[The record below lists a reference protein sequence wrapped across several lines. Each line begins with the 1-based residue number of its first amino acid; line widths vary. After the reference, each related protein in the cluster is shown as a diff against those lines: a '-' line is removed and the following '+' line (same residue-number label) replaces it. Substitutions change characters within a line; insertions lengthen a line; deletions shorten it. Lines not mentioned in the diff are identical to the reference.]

1 MKRNLVLLGI
11 CLLAVSFVG
20 EAFGQKKKPRIGIA
34 GIQIENSVFV
44 PNRQPLVGHP
54 VRMPD
59 YLSPDSAMGQ
69 AATWL
74 PTQIGY
80 GGGRGPVT
88 KESYDAFVEKTLEM
102 IKANMP
108 YDAFWFYNHGACSVE
123 GVADPEG
130 EFMEK
135 VRSLIG
141 NDVLTTT
148 TMDLHGNTSWLV
160 ALNSDLI
167 TTYRQAPHADSRESH
182 RRGVVNLL
190 ERLESGKGRPAY
202 KAWVAVPVLVSGEWS
217 STRVEPAKS
226 LYALVPE
233 VEAMPGV
240 IDAGIWIGYVWGDN
254 PRNQG
259 TVMVYGDDEEQVKAG
274 AKKLAQKFWDVRK
287 QFSLE
292 APGYSLE
299 KCIDLAIASK
309 KKPFFIS
316 DMGDVENLATSLH
329 QIAEN
334 QKEAVCKS
342 VNAGLDMHMYSADS
356 ARFVR
361 PLVELVREK
370 KVSPRRIDDA
380 VRRILKIK
388 FELGLFEK
396 RYVSPE
402 EDSYGSKENKA
413 LALEAAREAIVL
425 LKNDRQILPLDRTK
439 YKKILVTGPNADN
452 QSILGDW
459 SIFQPDDHVTTIL
472 EGIQAAAS
480 PEQSI
485 LYSNSGRIKAK
496 KSELSVNTTDPAI
509 QKKLITEGG
518 GISDYSIDDAVRK
531 ARQSD
536 LAIVA
541 IGGYGIRSEWG
552 LRTYGESADRP
563 SIDFYGRQLEL
574 VQAIHAT
581 GTPVVIVIVNGKPL
595 NNEWITKNIPT
606 IVDVWEPGMYGGQ
619 ALAEILFGEVNPSG
633 KLPITIPKHAGQIPM
648 YYYQRPSRYW
658 TGYGLGSSREDEK
671 PAFCFGHG
679 LSYTSYEYS
688 GLKID
693 SVIPQTQDIEF
704 TFTVKNTGNMAGK
717 ETALVFIRDCVS
729 SVVTPVACLKGFEK
743 VSLNP
748 GESKDIRIVIP
759 YSDLGLWNEDM
770 KYVVESGKFNLMIGR
785 SVEDIRIKKDF
796 FIK

>member
-1 MKRNLVLLGI
+1 MNRNLVLLGI

-20 EAFGQKKKPRIGIA
+20 ETFGQKKKPRIGIA

-274 AKKLAQKFWDVRK
+274 AKKLAQKFWDVHK

-299 KCIDLAIASK
+299 KCIDLAVASK

-316 DMGDVENLATSLH
+316 DMDDLERDTMFLRHLLH
-329 QIAEN
+329 PWYPIIGVGTLIGVIQNKTVIFNRRMLRTFPELWHLCGRFHG
-334 QKEAVCKS
+334 KVHEIDPAVGYVC
-342 VNAGLDMHMYSADS
+342 HTE
-356 ARFVR
+356 
-361 PLVELVREK
+361 PLVSKKFRISEK
-370 KVSPRRIDDA
+370 FP
-380 VRRILKIK
+380 LPTLCTQNTNT
-388 FELGLFEK
+388 F
-396 RYVSPE
+396 
-402 EDSYGSKENKA
+402 
-413 LALEAAREAIVL
+413 
-425 LKNDRQILPLDRTK
+425 LPLR
-439 YKKILVTGPNADN
+439 P
-452 QSILGDW
+452 
-459 SIFQPDDHVTTIL
+459 
-472 EGIQAAAS
+472 GI
-480 PEQSI
+480 
-485 LYSNSGRIKAK
+485 
-496 KSELSVNTTDPAI
+496 TD
-509 QKKLITEGG
+509 
-518 GISDYSIDDAVRK
+518 
-531 ARQSD
+531 ARLQ
-536 LAIVA
+536 
-541 IGGYGIRSEWG
+541 
-552 LRTYGESADRP
+552 
-563 SIDFYGRQLEL
+563 
-574 VQAIHAT
+574 
-581 GTPVVIVIVNGKPL
+581 
-595 NNEWITKNIPT
+595 
-606 IVDVWEPGMYGGQ
+606 
-619 ALAEILFGEVNPSG
+619 
-633 KLPITIPKHAGQIPM
+633 QI
-648 YYYQRPSRYW
+648 
-658 TGYGLGSSREDEK
+658 
-671 PAFCFGHG
+671 
-679 LSYTSYEYS
+679 
-688 GLKID
+688 I
-693 SVIPQTQDIEF
+693 
-704 TFTVKNTGNMAGK
+704 
-717 ETALVFIRDCVS
+717 
-729 SVVTPVACLKGFEK
+729 
-743 VSLNP
+743 
-748 GESKDIRIVIP
+748 
-759 YSDLGLWNEDM
+759 
-770 KYVVESGKFNLMIGR
+770 
-785 SVEDIRIKKDF
+785 
-796 FIK
+796 

>member
-299 KCIDLAIASK
+299 KCIDLAVASK

-316 DMGDVENLATSLH
+316 DMGDNPGGGGSGEVTWTLARLL
-329 QIAEN
+329 
-334 QKEAVCKS
+334 KRAVHRR
-342 VNAGLDMHMYSADS
+342 GRDS
-356 ARFVR
+356 AG
-361 PLVELVREK
+361 
-370 KVSPRRIDDA
+370 A
-380 VRRILKIK
+380 
-388 FELGLFEK
+388 
-396 RYVSPE
+396 
-402 EDSYGSKENKA
+402 
-413 LALEAAREAIVL
+413 
-425 LKNDRQILPLDRTK
+425 
-439 YKKILVTGPNADN
+439 
-452 QSILGDW
+452 
-459 SIFQPDDHVTTIL
+459 
-472 EGIQAAAS
+472 
-480 PEQSI
+480 
-485 LYSNSGRIKAK
+485 
-496 KSELSVNTTDPAI
+496 
-509 QKKLITEGG
+509 
-518 GISDYSIDDAVRK
+518 
-531 ARQSD
+531 
-536 LAIVA
+536 
-541 IGGYGIRSEWG
+541 
-552 LRTYGESADRP
+552 
-563 SIDFYGRQLEL
+563 
-574 VQAIHAT
+574 
-581 GTPVVIVIVNGKPL
+581 
-595 NNEWITKNIPT
+595 
-606 IVDVWEPGMYGGQ
+606 
-619 ALAEILFGEVNPSG
+619 
-633 KLPITIPKHAGQIPM
+633 
-648 YYYQRPSRYW
+648 
-658 TGYGLGSSREDEK
+658 
-671 PAFCFGHG
+671 
-679 LSYTSYEYS
+679 
-688 GLKID
+688 
-693 SVIPQTQDIEF
+693 
-704 TFTVKNTGNMAGK
+704 
-717 ETALVFIRDCVS
+717 
-729 SVVTPVACLKGFEK
+729 
-743 VSLNP
+743 
-748 GESKDIRIVIP
+748 
-759 YSDLGLWNEDM
+759 
-770 KYVVESGKFNLMIGR
+770 
-785 SVEDIRIKKDF
+785 
-796 FIK
+796 